1 MNEELRLIPPV
12 ISIPK
17 KTNTPQPLTVSGHRV
32 IIPADTAVNL
42 VTAATHRNPSA
53 WQSNGDP
60 NDLEEFRPER
70 WILHAEGNGGGK
82 EARFDHPTEDE
93 GEDFGGPQ
101 GQDTSA
107 TLLKPPKGAYL
118 PFSDGP
124 RACLG
129 RRFAQVEVLA
139 VLAVIFREYCV
150 ELAVDEWA
158 SDEEVGKMDECG
170 RREVWGKAEARAR
183 WLMKY
188 GMMSMITI
196 QMREGTVPVRFVKR
210 GGERFLFD

>member
-12 ISIPK
+12 VSIPK
-17 KTNTPQPLTVSGHRV
+17 KTNTTQPLTVSGHRV
-32 IIPADTAVNL
+32 IIPADTAVSL
-42 VTAATHRNPSA
+42 VTVATHRNPAA
-53 WQSNGDP
+53 WPSKGP
-60 NDLEEFRPER
+60 NDLEQFRPER
-70 WILHAEGNGGGK
+70 WILAG
-82 EARFDHPTEDE
+82 EAKDDRLDHSPDDDG

-101 GQDTSA
+101 GGDTSA
-107 TLLKPPKGAYL
+107 TLLKPPRGAYI

-139 VLAVIFREYCV
+139 VLAVIFREYSV

-158 SDEEVGKMDECG
+158 GDDEVAGMDEVG
-170 RREVWGKAEARAR
+170 RRKVWEKAAERAR

-210 GGERFLFD
+210 GGEKFFFD